1 MPDSEPNSPPLRILL
16 VESSKFNAEKF
27 KSVFAD
33 SGLNH
38 SLTIT
43 LNPDEALSLIRTRHS
58 DFDILVTD
66 HNLRGIT
73 GLELCLSIIEAD
85 LPLPKILLTSSGS
98 EHLAAIALKA
108 GVDDYIIKDADDGY
122 LELLTVLL
130 PEVVR
135 NSRER
140 QARHA
145 AEEAVRES
153 EEKFRQLFHNAN
165 DAIYLWRLEPAGVVG
180 PCLEVND
187 VACRMLGYRR
197 EELLGKRPPD
207 INAEESL
214 PNIPK
219 VTATLVEKGH
229 TTFEMMHRT
238 KTGKK
243 IPVEISAHI
252 FTFKGEKVVLSITRN
267 ISERKQAEEKI
278 RQSEAKYRLLIEN
291 AGSSVIMVAAD
302 GTFLLLNSM
311 AAAHLGAT
319 PELLAGKSIHNF
331 FPPDVADRYIKRI
344 NEVIKLG
351 RLDIDEEQAILPN
364 GRRWVRATFIPI
376 VDDQGKV
383 NAVQIIT
390 HDITAQKE
398 AEAELLESERRFRE
412 LADLLPMI
420 VFELDHEGN
429 FTYANR
435 FAFRISGYNQ
445 SDLYNGFNII
455 NLVTPDDQQR
465 AVETVRRA
473 MSGGTASGEEF
484 SIMTKLGDLRYMLIE
499 TAPVRRHG
507 KIIGVRS
514 VAMDITRRKESELE
528 KDKAISLLR
537 YSLQKTKRA
546 VKEKRRG

>member
-1 MPDSEPNSPPLRILL
+1 MPDNKDTPPWSPLQAEEERAESNTAPLRILL
-16 VESSKFNAEKF
+16 VESSEFNAEKF

-38 SLTIT
+38 SLTIF
-43 LNPDEALSLIRTRHS
+43 LNPDEALDLIRMHHS

-85 LPLPKILLTSSGS
+85 LPLPKVLLTSSGS

-140 QARHA
+140 QARRA
-145 AEEAVRES
+145 AEEAV
-153 EEKFRQLFHNAN
+153 
-165 DAIYLWRLEPAGVVG
+165 
-180 PCLEVND
+180 
-187 VACRMLGYRR
+187 
-197 EELLGKRPPD
+197 
-207 INAEESL
+207 
-214 PNIPK
+214 
-219 VTATLVEKGH
+219 
-229 TTFEMMHRT
+229 
-238 KTGKK
+238 
-243 IPVEISAHI
+243 
-252 FTFKGEKVVLSITRN
+252 
-267 ISERKQAEEKI
+267 

-291 AGSSVIMVAAD
+291 AGSSVIMIAAD

-319 PELLAGKSIHNF
+319 PELLAGKSIRDV

-351 RLDIDEEQAILPN
+351 RLDVDEEQAILPY

-383 NAVQIIT
+383 DAVQIII

-455 NLVTPDDQQR
+455 NLVAPDDQQR

-473 MSGGTASGEEF
+473 MSGGTVSGEEF

-499 TAPVRRHG
+499 TTPVRRHG